1 MKLTKI
7 VFPIAT
13 SLGLLAATP
22 AAAEPIEFDNSDI
35 NVDYTIDF
43 NAFTGDGVIN
53 DLTSQL
59 ILTLTSIVG
68 GTYNFDY
75 SIINTTDPADTVDG
89 RVSGFAF
96 NTDPTLA
103 SASVNGTYTKV
114 GYDANYPNGI
124 GNVDVCFKDSGSAN
138 SCAGGGSAGPFA
150 GQSGGGTLSLNFG
163 GAVSTLTLSDFY
175 VRYQSVTGA
184 GIGSDGKPIGSASGE
199 QVTSSGNT
207 TSGGTDVPEPSMVLL
222 FGLAAGMIFAGTRRR
237 RTEESEDALAIA

>member
-22 AAAEPIEFDNSDI
+22 AAAEPIEFDSADI
-35 NVDYTIDF
+35 DVPYTIDF
-43 NAFTGDGVIN
+43 NAFGDGGVI
-53 DLTSQL
+53 DGLTSQ
-59 ILTLTSIVG
+59 IVLTLTSIVG

-75 SIINTTDPADTVDG
+75 DVINTTDPNATVDG

-96 NTDPTLA
+96 NTDPTLL
-103 SASVNGTYTKV
+103 SASVNGTYSQV

-124 GNVDVCFKDSGSAN
+124 GNVDVCFKNGGSAN
-138 SCAGGGSAGPFA
+138 SCAGSGSGGPFA
-150 GQSGGGTLSLNFG
+150 GESGGGTLSLNFG
-163 GAVSTLTLSDFY
+163 SNPLSTLTLSDFY
-175 VRYQSVTGA
+175 VRYQSITGA
-184 GIGSDGKPIGSASGE
+184 NTGSATGE

>member
-22 AAAEPIEFDNSDI
+22 AAAEPIEFDNTDI
-35 NVDYTIDF
+35 GVDYTIDF
-43 NAFTGDGVIN
+43 NAFTDGGVIN

-103 SASVNGTYTKV
+103 SASVNGTYSNV
-114 GYDANYPNGI
+114 GYSGNYPNGI
-124 GNVDVCFKDSGSAN
+124 NTVDVCFKATGGAG
-138 SCAGGGSAGPFA
+138 CAGGGSAGPFA
-150 GQSGGGTLSLNFG
+150 GESGGGTLSLNFG
-163 GAVSTLTLSDFY
+163 GAISTLTLSDFY
-175 VRYQSVTGA
+175 VRYQSITGV
-184 GIGSDGKPIGSASGE
+184 DGVGSASGE
-199 QVTSSGNT
+199 QTTSGNTTSGNT
-207 TSGGTDVPEPSMVLL
+207 TSGGTEVPEPSMVLL